1 MADTHPERRIVIA
14 HPNGESYAVTETTLR
29 EVYAPR
35 GFVGVTWQDT
45 GEAYQPAPLKPSGGK
60 TTGSP
65 PPGEGA

>member
-1 MADTHPERRIVIA
+1 MAETQPARRIVIA
-14 HPNGESYAVTETTLR
+14 HPSGATYAVTETTLR

-60 TTGSP
+60 PTGSP
-65 PPGEGA
+65 VAGEGA